1 MYLKGSKLR
10 MDKQRR
16 MRRSNP
22 ALIAL
27 FVAII
32 AAVIYFDQYVV
43 EALPLPQPPTYT
55 PTPIP
60 EALENEADQYYAE
73 GNLHQAIEVYE
84 KAILVNPHDPD
95 LHVKLAHT
103 LILAGQY
110 EIAQTSA
117 QNALLLNPENP
128 KALAELGWALS
139 FLGDIIGAE
148 EALEQAIELDPTNV
162 EAHAY
167 YAEVMMDQDFVEDAS
182 FHSKEAV
189 KLNPNSL
196 EARRARG
203 YVLFLTGNYK
213 EAEEEFLTALEIN
226 DRVADL
232 HLYLG
237 MVYRA
242 QSRLDEAIDEFNLAD
257 TFDPN
262 NPYPDVYISR
272 IYLYL
277 GEFAKAAQFAKS
289 AVEDDPNNP
298 RRYGN
303 WGVALYKN
311 RQYQE
316 AIEAFSY
323 TVHGGTTSE
332 GDVVM
337 GLPLDYDVAE
347 YFAMYGLALAYT
359 RRCSEAI
366 PIFQTLIAGVPGDE
380 ISIEN
385 AETGIA
391 ICEDYAA
398 DPPTS
403 TPAPTATEVLEQT
416 TPTASATPT
425 P

>member
-16 MRRSNP
+16 SRRSNP
-22 ALIAL
+22 ALIIL
-27 FVAII
+27 FLAII
-32 AAVIYFDQYVV
+32 AAVVYFDQYVV

-60 EALENEADQYYAE
+60 ESLENEADQLFAE
-73 GNLHQAIEVYE
+73 GNLHQAIEIYDQ
-84 KAILVNPHDPD
+84 AILLNPHDPD

-103 LILAGQY
+103 LILAGNY
-110 EIAQTSA
+110 EAAQTSA

-128 KALAELGWALS
+128 KALAELGWALN
-139 FLGDIIGAE
+139 FLGDVIGAE
-148 EALEQAIELDPTNV
+148 DALEQAIELDSDNV

-182 FHSKEAV
+182 YHSKEAV
-189 KLNPNSL
+189 NLDPTSM
-196 EARRARG
+196 EARRSRG
-203 YVLFLTGNYK
+203 YVLYLTGNYD
-213 EAEEEFLTALEIN
+213 EAEGEFLAALAIN
-226 DRVADL
+226 DRVSDL

-237 MVYRA
+237 LVYWA
-242 QSRLDEAIDEFNLAD
+242 QGRLDEAIDSFNLAD

-262 NPYPDVYISR
+262 NPFPDVYISR

-289 AVEDDPNNP
+289 AVEDDPSNP

-303 WGVALYKN
+303 WGVALFKN

-316 AIEAFSY
+316 AIEAFSMAI
-323 TVHGGTTSE
+323 HGGTTSD
-332 GDVVM
+332 GDIVV
-337 GLPLDYDVAE
+337 GIPLDYDVAE
-347 YFAMYGLALAYT
+347 YYSMYGLALAYT
-359 RRCSEAI
+359 RRCSESL

-385 AETGIA
+385 AEIGIG

-398 DPPTS
+398 NPPTS
-403 TPAPTATEVLEQT
+403 TPAPTATDLPEQ
-416 TPTASATPT
+416 PTETAIATPT
-425 P
+425 M